1 MNWTGG
7 KLQRHSK
14 ANSNAQVKA
23 QRDYFARARL
33 RRNTQPLAS
42 TAPNIP
48 IVTPPDQPGQ
58 SRRSPNPRNQS
69 LAINDERLR
78 KGSRRSKPLQDAA
91 CGAHSIVQQYTLHRK
106 TEAQQSPST
115 STPQVKTL
123 EHVKTSLLKQ
133 SDWLGLTLT
142 RPPKTE
148 YKPPTIPEKVG
159 RRRRVNRE
167 DRQRQK
173 YRAGKRKIE
182 QHFVQTVAEVDDYNY
197 GQPIPSAELSIRFGS
212 NIHQSQP
219 TRSQRA
225 YQLPKSA
232 SQESSSTEAMLLDVV
247 EAQLL
252 PTVNDS
258 GEYYLEEPKDG
269 EAVAAGSLDG
279 RSDQEDS
286 ALISLEQVR
295 DFPSFD
301 EVKRYSS
308 SAKHT
313 ASLSSRSACKPADT
327 KGQFTSDSYN
337 HSLMSIDSEPPG
349 FTENRESAM
358 KQDRNSGASV
368 VDISST
374 GRKLHDLRCFEPA
387 SAITQRSSLDFK
399 NSSRVSSHAHDA
411 VDETETNHEI
421 RSASDRDSSSSMNPR
436 SVYTIDRQVQLEKER
451 NQKFNQLVHPTNT
464 GGLMPSGIISQYY
477 RKPRV
482 VEKMPAGEKRGLP
495 TRYYT
500 TQDSTFTKK
509 PHGQSTS
516 IGASSKGSH
525 QRRQGDENEAWMRDV
540 FSTDFGKLQQRFSFA
555 KAPERRSHNETLSQ
569 ERAFR
574 GQRIEAPNRSDSPE
588 KSISSSRYSS
598 DPSLPKT
605 IKTGVNTVLNM
616 GKESEPPQQR
626 NIFIP
631 SETDFL
637 TQMSPMTGY
646 LDDRIVNLSTYNN
659 AATTVRDY
667 IEPQH
672 MAAKRTAS
680 EAFGDRSYEHYDTSP
695 LSDSKLILTSSPAPH
710 RVPLNTLHQAPVRA
724 HPLDESLALHE
735 ESQYTLRPIWR
746 HAKAPSPV
754 NKNRARPSLVSKEH
768 FEQKNT
774 THSQHAQIPL
784 DYTPMRIST
793 PRYRMIPQ
801 VETPE
806 LGLDMT
812 TSRFYSQYSSP
823 ARSSD
828 HRVPLSSGLAAED
841 PGGSRHDK
849 QQYLVASSRLETM
862 TSQHTNHMP
871 TLSSSCAPTRQS
883 NSLFGDAHTLPAQQ
897 FVFRRPQRP
906 AAKYAH
912 PSRSTTQFTP
922 SKRIP
927 LH

>member
-42 TAPNIP
+42 TAPDIP
-48 IVTPPDQPGQ
+48 IGTPPDQPEQ
-58 SRRSPNPRNQS
+58 SRRLHNSLSRN
-69 LAINDERLR
+69 LAIDEQRSS
-78 KGSRRSKPLQDAA
+78 KGSRRPKPLQDAVHKT
-91 CGAHSIVQQYTLHRK
+91 HSTVQQSTLHRK
-106 TEAQQSPST
+106 AKVQNSPSVT
-115 STPQVKTL
+115 PPQVKTL
-123 EHVKTSLLKQ
+123 EHVKKSLLKQ
-133 SDWLGLTLT
+133 SDWLGLSFT
-142 RPPKTE
+142 RPPKTDS
-148 YKPPTIPEKVG
+148 KRPSIPEQVG
-159 RRRRVNRE
+159 RRRRVRRE

-173 YRAGKRKIE
+173 YGAGKRKIE
-182 QHFVQTVAEVDDYNY
+182 QHFVQTGGEADDSNY
-197 GQPIPSAELSIRFGS
+197 DQPIPSAELSIRFGS

-225 YQLPKSA
+225 HQKPKSA

-258 GEYYLEEPKDG
+258 GEYYLEESKDG

-279 RSDQEDS
+279 RSGQEGS

-327 KGQFTSDSYN
+327 KGQFTSDNYN
-337 HSLMSIDSEPPG
+337 HSLLSIDSEPPG

-358 KQDRNSGASV
+358 KQDRDSGASE

-374 GRKLHDLRCFEPA
+374 GRKLHDLRCLEPA
-387 SAITQRSSLDFK
+387 SAITQRSLLDFK
-399 NSSRVSSHAHDA
+399 GSSPGSSPAHDA
-411 VDETETNHEI
+411 VDESETNREI

-451 NQKFNQLVHPTNT
+451 NQKCNQPVHTANT

-495 TRYYT
+495 IRYYT
-500 TQDSTFTKK
+500 TQDSTVTKK

-516 IGASSKGSH
+516 IGASSSGSH
-525 QRRQGDENEAWMRDV
+525 LRRQGDENEAWMRDV
-540 FSTDFGKLQQRFSFA
+540 FPTDFGKLQQRFSFA
-555 KAPERRSHNETLSQ
+555 KAPEWRSHNETLSQ
-569 ERAFR
+569 EQAFR

-616 GKESEPPQQR
+616 GKELEAPQRR
-626 NIFIP
+626 NIFVP

-680 EAFGDRSYEHYDTSP
+680 VAFGDRSYEHYDTSP
-695 LSDSKLILTSSPAPH
+695 LSDSKPILTSSPAPH
-710 RVPLNTLHQAPVRA
+710 RVPLNTLHQVPVRA
-724 HPLDESLALHE
+724 HPLDESLATRE

-754 NKNRARPSLVSKEH
+754 NKYRVRPSLVSNEH

-812 TSRFYSQYSSP
+812 TSRSYSQYSSP

-841 PGGSRHDK
+841 MGGSRHDK
-849 QQYLVASSRLETM
+849 QQYLAASSRSETM

-871 TLSSSCAPTRQS
+871 TSSSSCAPIRQS
-883 NSLFGDAHTLPAQQ
+883 NRLFGDADTLPAQQ

-912 PSRSTTQFTP
+912 PSRSTTQFRP
-922 SKRIP
+922 SKTIP